1 MKNLTQNQ
9 KEILTAIENEF
20 TNINKVTEVNDNDL
34 LALINNAVDEKR
46 KKRLELEAL
55 DIINKKEIYNCK
67 NRIINLLQPIADKYN
82 FELTIVQST
91 TSRAKFYIKM
101 ICHGYTYKEFNGNI
115 YTITLEGSIEGDEYT
130 IGSGKYYIGSPI
142 PKFYKKYDLLQT
154 EKEFID
160 FYVKGVID
168 ALKTK
173 V

>member
-1 MKNLTQNQ
+1 MKNLTQKQ

-20 TNINKVTEVNDNDL
+20 TNINKVTEENDNDL

-46 KKRLELEAL
+46 KKRLELETL
-55 DIINKKEIYNCK
+55 DIINIKEIYNCK
-67 NRIINLLQPIADKYN
+67 DRILNLLQPIADKYN
-82 FELTIVQST
+82 FELTIEQST

-101 ICHGYTYKEFNGNI
+101 ICTGYTYKEINGNI
-115 YTITLEGSIEGDEYT
+115 YTTTLEGSIEGNEY
-130 IGSGKYYIGSPI
+130 GLDSKKYYIGSPI
-142 PKFYKKYDLLQT
+142 PKFYKKYDRLQT

-160 FYVKGVID
+160 FYVNGVIN